1 MNDTPGRVNL
11 NDALE
16 RARAHS
22 PFLAQRLASDA
33 ALADMLAAGR
43 LAEAMGAAAQAGDDI
58 EDTAVALRRQRSA
71 VAMVLA
77 IGDLA
82 GALPFESIVEGLSD
96 LADRALERALT
107 AALLARTPQDAPRGF
122 AVIALGKHGS
132 RELNYSSDIDVLF
145 LYDPRTLPLKPRED
159 HQQAGLRIGQK
170 IVETLQTRTSEGYVF
185 RVDLR
190 LRPSPEVTPIALPVD
205 AAISYYESQALPW
218 ERAAFIRARF
228 VAGDAAVG
236 RYFLDA
242 IHPFVWRRSLD
253 FGAIAEVRSIT
264 GRIRDHYAQGQV
276 LGPHYD
282 LKRGRGGI
290 REVEFFAQAHQ
301 LIHGGREPALRAPAT
316 LDALSALAAA
326 GRIGADQAASLS
338 GAYRL
343 FRTIEHRLQ
352 MVDDRQTHSLPDGA
366 GLENV
371 ARLHGLPDG
380 PALVD
385 LLAPH
390 VAKVAANYDTLADG
404 DDEQAPRLPRDA
416 APLEE
421 ALARAGF
428 TEAGAARQRVESWR
442 SGRARSLQ
450 APAAR
455 EAFEG
460 LLPALIGALGASPD
474 PARALNRFDDIVEKL
489 PGGVNFYRLLEAR
502 PALLQILATVLAHA
516 PTLAE
521 QLGRRPGLLDGLID
535 ASAFDPPPE
544 VDSLIAAFAR
554 PERDGE
560 DYQMALDRVRRRVNE
575 RRFALGAQVVLAR
588 SEPIDVAHGYA
599 RVAEAAL
606 NVLADAA
613 IAEFE
618 AQHGR
623 VPGGELLVLGL
634 GRLGGAAL
642 THASDLDLVYLFTG
656 SHQAVSDGRRP
667 LSATDYFN
675 RLAPRVSSA
684 LSVPTAAG
692 PLYEVDTRLRPHGGD
707 GLLAVSLESF
717 AAYQRDHAW
726 TFEHMALTRARP
738 VYGSAGGRAALQAI
752 VDEALRRPRDPR
764 ALVADAVRMRGE
776 VARHKPP
783 AGPFDIKMSD
793 GGLVDLEFAIHTL
806 QLRERI
812 GIDPRLERAIP
823 VLAEAGFVTPEIG
836 DALRLL
842 TAMLVTM
849 RLVSPASAEPPEA
862 SRALVARACGLDDW
876 DALLAAHDAARQSVS
891 ALWQSIARTA
901 GDE

>member
-1 MNDTPGRVNL
+1 MNDTLGDVNL
-11 NDALE
+11 NDALA
-16 RARAHS
+16 RARQHA
-22 PFLAQRLASDA
+22 PFLRQRLESDP
-33 ALADMLAAGR
+33 ALAHMLAAGR
-43 LAEAMGAAAQAGDDI
+43 LADALVMAGNTGDDI
-58 EDTAVALRRQRSA
+58 DDVGIALRRQRSA
-71 VAMVLA
+71 VATVLA

-82 GALPFESIVEGLSD
+82 GALPLEAVVEGLSD
-96 LADRALERALT
+96 LADRALERAIT
-107 AALLARTPQDAPRGF
+107 AAMLARTPDEAPRGF

-159 HQQAGLRIGQK
+159 HQQAALRIGQK
-170 IVETLQTRTSEGYVF
+170 VVEQLQARTSDGYVF

-253 FGAIAEVRSIT
+253 FGAIGEIRSIT
-264 GRIRDHYAQGQV
+264 GRIRDHYAQGQA
-276 LGPHYD
+276 LGPRYD

-290 REVEFFAQAHQ
+290 REIEFFAQAHQ

-316 LDALSALAAA
+316 LDALAALAAG
-326 GRIGADQAASLS
+326 GRISEAQAAMLS
-338 GAYRL
+338 EAYRL
-343 FRTIEHRLQ
+343 FRTVEHRLQ
-352 MVDDRQTHSLPDGA
+352 MVDDRQTHSLPEGA
-366 GLENV
+366 ALDNV
-371 ARLHGLPDG
+371 ARLHGLADG

-390 VAKVAANYDTLADG
+390 VAKVAANYDALADD
-404 DDEQAPRLPRDA
+404 DDEQNARLPRDA

-428 TEAGAARQRVESWR
+428 SEAEAARQRVESWR

-450 APAAR
+450 AGAAR
-455 EAFEG
+455 EAFEA
-460 LLPALIGALGASPD
+460 LLPALIEALGASPD

-544 VDSLIAAFAR
+544 VDRLIAAFSR

-560 DYQMALDRVRRRVNE
+560 DYQMVLDRVRRRVNE

-613 IAEFE
+613 IAEFA

-656 SHQAVSDGRRP
+656 SHEAVSDGRRP

-717 AAYQRDHAW
+717 ATYQRERAW

-738 VYGSAGGRAALQAI
+738 VYGSADGRAALQAI
-752 VDEALRRPRDPR
+752 VDAALCSPRDP
-764 ALVADAVRMRGE
+764 AVLTADAARMRAE

-783 AGPFDIKMSD
+783 AGPFDIKMGE

-806 QLRERI
+806 QLREGI
-812 GIDPRLERAIP
+812 GIDPRLECAIP
-823 VLAEAGFVTPEIG
+823 VLTDAGFVPAGIR

-862 SRALVARACGLDDW
+862 SRALVARACGVEDW

-891 ALWQSIARTA
+891 ALWRSVAQTA